1 VKKIK
6 KKKKRHPKTKFIG
19 KSPKRKAQTK
29 RILGGCSMTNESSP
43 PPPPPSSTNQILFC
57 IPPPPPQGKKKI
69 HNPETPTPIYNP
81 FPLSPVCFP
90 GKFEQ
95 KKNTYKI
102 FLGNQLLIEWKGKKW
117 RQRETRV
124 GWVIRI
130 LWMILQFMI
139 PISPVSPGHLLRP
152 LFNNNSTTKPLLLL
166 LLLLRLLISGTI
178 FVKLPN
184 FPWIFVAFRSY

>member
-1 VKKIK
+1 
-6 KKKKRHPKTKFIG
+6 
-19 KSPKRKAQTK
+19 
-29 RILGGCSMTNESSP
+29 MTNESS

-57 IPPPPPQGKKKI
+57 FPHPPGKKKK

-95 KKNTYKI
+95 KKHTHKI

-124 GWVIRI
+124 G
-130 LWMILQFMI
+130 
-139 PISPVSPGHLLRP
+139 
-152 LFNNNSTTKPLLLL
+152 
-166 LLLLRLLISGTI
+166 
-178 FVKLPN
+178 
-184 FPWIFVAFRSY
+184 

>member
-1 VKKIK
+1 VQHDERIFTTTTTFFHQSNPLLLPPQEEK
-6 KKKKRHPKTKFIG
+6 KK
-19 KSPKRKAQTK
+19 
-29 RILGGCSMTNESSP
+29 
-43 PPPPPSSTNQILFC
+43 
-57 IPPPPPQGKKKI
+57 

-95 KKNTYKI
+95 KKHTHKI

-166 LLLLRLLISGTI
+166 LLLLRLLISGRI
-178 FVKLPN
+178 FVKFPN

>member
-1 VKKIK
+1 MWKRLK
-6 KKKKRHPKTKFIG
+6 KKKQHPETKFIG
-19 KSPKRKAQTK
+19 KSPKRKAQKK

-43 PPPPPSSTNQILFC
+43 PPPPSSTNQILFC
-57 IPPPPPQGKKKI
+57 FLPREKKKKK

-81 FPLSPVCFP
+81 FRLSPVCFP

-95 KKNTYKI
+95 KKHTHKI

-124 GWVIRI
+124 GWAIRI

-166 LLLLRLLISGTI
+166 LLLLRLLISGRI
-178 FVKLPN
+178 FVKFPN

>member
-1 VKKIK
+1 
-6 KKKKRHPKTKFIG
+6 
-19 KSPKRKAQTK
+19 
-29 RILGGCSMTNESSP
+29 MTNESS

-57 IPPPPPQGKKKI
+57 FPPRKKKKK

-95 KKNTYKI
+95 KKHTHKI

-124 GWVIRI
+124 G
-130 LWMILQFMI
+130 
-139 PISPVSPGHLLRP
+139 
-152 LFNNNSTTKPLLLL
+152 
-166 LLLLRLLISGTI
+166 
-178 FVKLPN
+178 
-184 FPWIFVAFRSY
+184 